1 MTKREIVEKFQA
13 NRDRMRE
20 IAEACEREQRERTEA
35 ESKEF
40 EALRRDNEV
49 LQMRMAA
56 GEEPAPQERDL
67 TAVVRE
73 NIGMGRRTEMT
84 CVRANVTHVVTND
97 VKNSGIIPV
106 KVQEILEPLEE
117 GLILDK
123 VGLPLMAGLAG
134 DYVWPTYE
142 AVEATV
148 LNEGVAL
155 SDTTLTLDKLT
166 AQPQRIGVAIPVT
179 RETINQ
185 TEGVVEDIIRKVMP
199 ASVTRLVNKILFS
212 TEKVNN
218 TTPLVGPFAKIA
230 QADIVSLSAVPTFA
244 ELNGMKAKVLESGID
259 GEHLCWVMTKSQKA
273 ILEGT
278 PVNSDGIYRPLVEN
292 DTLCGL
298 PIFTTNYI
306 RKTTTSGDTTTVT
319 EFIGLGDWRY
329 QPMGLF
335 GDINFIVDP
344 YSKARNNA
352 VDFVLNVNYGTV
364 TLRPEAFALGQV
376 GA

>member
-1 MTKREIVEKFQA
+1 MKINKRALTEQYQA
-13 NRDRMRE
+13 NQER
-20 IAEACEREQRERTEA
+20 IAAIADACEREKRDRTDAEKAEYESLVRE
-35 ESKEF
+35 
-40 EALRRDNEV
+40 NEM
-49 LQMRMAA
+49 LQMRMHVVDMPDP
-56 GEEPAPQERDL
+56 ETDV

-73 NIGMGRRTEMT
+73 NLAGNRRTEM
-84 CVRANVTHVVTND
+84 RANVTHVVTND

-106 KVQEILEPLEE
+106 KVQEILKPLEE

-123 VGLPLMAGLAG
+123 VGLPLLAGLAG

-142 AVEATV
+142 AVEATIQD
-148 LNEGVAL
+148 EGVAL
-155 SDTTLTLDKLT
+155 SDTTLSLAKLT

-185 TEGVVEDIIRKVMP
+185 TEGVVETIIRQVMP
-199 ASVTRLVNKILFS
+199 AGVARLLNKILFS
-212 TEKVNN
+212 TEKV
-218 TTPLVGPFAKIA
+218 TGASTLAGPFANITA
-230 QADIVSLSAVPTFA
+230 ANVVALSAVPTFG

-273 ILEGT
+273 ILEGV
-278 PVNSDGIYRPLVEN
+278 PVNSAGIYRPLIEN

-298 PIFTTNYI
+298 PVYTTNFI
-306 RKTTTSGDTTTVT
+306 RKSTTSGGTTTVT
-319 EFIGLGDWRY
+319 EYIGLGDWRY

-352 VDFVLNVNYGTV
+352 VDFVMNVNYGTV
-364 TLRPEAFALGQV
+364 TLRPEAFALGEV
-376 GA
+376 GAKS